1 MKNYCEIDIDETPI
15 VILGCGH
22 FFTAES
28 LDGLIGMIE
37 VYTTNTSGDFAGLAD
52 ISGSLATKIPQ
63 CPDCQRPIMQY
74 ITQRYNRVINRAV
87 MDEMSKRFL
96 IHGKNELQELEKEV
110 EDLEFG
116 FEKSRNDINSST
128 EDVVSKIRT
137 RYHESKKLQR
147 KIEDFLRSVADRH
160 QPAHKLHDAIVHAS
174 SNSIVEDPGS
184 LANALGSLSIHP
196 DNIPSV
202 ERDRRVTFGGRI
214 LQIKADS
221 IVLEDKFQ
229 MTKKLRSSPS
239 TENMKLP
246 GGDPKYLTQAFM
258 KACATLMNDCVVEK
272 LPKLAAE
279 ASIYFATNAQLY
291 RSSGLSGEDRKEAT
305 KYVEEAKELLK
316 QAYKLCEQPF
326 QNADQLKNC
335 VEENIEILGR
345 EWYEDVT
352 AEELAEIKKAMVSGR
367 EGIATHSGHWYNCA
381 NGHPVSVATIVCTAQ
396 ELNLYLVCHW
406 RMRNANATCALS

>member
-1 MKNYCEIDIDETPI
+1 MKTYGEININETPI
-15 VILGCGH
+15 VVLGCGH

-28 LDGLIGMIE
+28 LDGLVGMSE
-37 VYTTNTSGDFAGLAD
+37 VYTANMFGDFVGLAN
-52 ISGSLATKIPQ
+52 ISSSLATKIPQ
-63 CPDCQRPIMQY
+63 CPDCQWPIMQY

-87 MDEMSKRFL
+87 MDEMSKKFL
-96 IHGKNELQELEKEV
+96 INGKNELQELEKEA
-110 EDLEFG
+110 EDLESG
-116 FEKSRNDINSST
+116 LEKSRNGIKNST

-160 QPAHKLHDAIVHAS
+160 QPAHKLHEAIVHAS
-174 SNSIVEDPGS
+174 RNSIVGDPRS
-184 LANALGSLSIHP
+184 LANALGSLSIHQ
-196 DNIPSV
+196 DNIPPV

-221 IVLEDKFQ
+221 IVLDDKFQ

-246 GGDPKYLTQAFM
+246 GGDPENLTQAFM
-258 KACATLMNDCVVEK
+258 KACVALMNDCVVEK
-272 LPKLAAE
+272 LPKLAVK
-279 ASIYFATNAQLY
+279 ASIYFATNAHLY

-305 KYVEEAKELLK
+305 KYVETTKELLK
-316 QAYKLCEQPF
+316 QAYKLCEQRF
-326 QNADQLKNC
+326 QNADQLRNC

-381 NGHPVSVATIVCTAQ
+381 NGHPVSVVTSNRTA
-396 ELNLYLVCHW
+396 
-406 RMRNANATCALS
+406 